1 MEKNN
6 NNLFY
11 VCVLIEY
18 IARKIQN
25 YRYDVVKQL
34 NKDLQRIY
42 DYSDVFY
49 C

>member
-11 VCVLIEY
+11 VCVLIGS